1 MLRKLSWMAF
11 FVGLFAIILLS
22 VIPVTAIPKLGLPLP
37 EILSHMAAY
46 AALALAGGIACRSAR
61 SLFMLASGLLLLG
74 VGLEFVQALLPSRD
88 ASGYEL
94 LANVAGV
101 ALGFAAAILT
111 NTLIKKCPQILG

>member
-1 MLRKLSWMAF
+1 MAF
-11 FVGLFAIILLS
+11 FVGLFAVILLS
-22 VIPVTAIPKLGLPLP
+22 VIPATAIPKLGLP

-61 SLFMLASGLLLLG
+61 SLFILAAGLLLLG

-94 LANVAGV
+94 LANVVGV

-111 NTLIKKCPQILG
+111 NALIKKCPQILG

>member
-1 MLRKLSWMAF
+1 MLKKLSWMAF
-11 FVGLFAIILLS
+11 FVGLFAVILLS
-22 VIPVTAIPKLGLPLP
+22 VIPATAIPKLGLPLP
-37 EILSHMAAY
+37 EILRHMAAY
-46 AALALAGGIACRSAR
+46 AALALAGGIACRSTR

-94 LANVAGV
+94 LANVVGV

-111 NTLIKKCPQILG
+111 NALIKKCSQNLG